1 MLFLEIKMKQLVV
14 FVVLGLMIQ
23 GFSAEDYHKQSKD
36 EASQLGPQHS
46 PLGFLGASG
55 IFQVGK
61 DFIQVKHVSRTG
73 IAYDGGLQ
81 EGDQII
87 SANGKKFEK
96 ATNDINHGGKGPRED
111 LGMAMDQTLSTKY
124 KTLTLTVLRKDKKTD
139 LKFNL
144 SSIEPFAK
152 NYPFYCKRS
161 ESTLEDLS
169 KKLLEYQK
177 PDGSW
182 KGPVQTST
190 AGLALLATGEKRYFK
205 SVKKAAYYL
214 VDKELKTG
222 GLPTW
227 NFIYAGTFLC
237 EYYLATGDYKVLEKI
252 KFISDT
258 LALKATSE
266 NGRHAHGITTQPGYD
281 GKGINIISTQVFLV
295 WALAAKCGVKIHEK
309 PYKATLAHLKHC
321 TESEGGT
328 GYIGAYGNGDGSG
341 RTGLFTL
348 GLYISGED
356 KSLLKTQGK
365 YLERHTKRMRECHA
379 NGLFGMIWGS
389 AALACVNPKG
399 FRKHMDYWRWYMN
412 MGKTPKGHDLV
423 HYYIG
428 SRRNNGGDGYLG
440 YDLYN
445 HAAMAMIFSIGRK
458 KLFVHG
464 NTNRNWFN
472 NNKGEALVQFYSKIH
487 KDKSELLDFLLTKKE
502 EISTQ
507 DQLTETVKFLKGELR
522 GNNKDKASGLYKSI
536 LSVVDSRIEAINKL
550 ALVKPVQA
558 YSFYLEFKTMFRND
572 RPFTNN
578 LDSKLKNLFANKKI
592 YELHRLTVQ
601 AGDLLNSEDGAA
613 KNVRKFETIKKNL
626 ETFASR
632 NISQRELCIEAQLL
646 IEKIDH
652 KLQNLL

>member
-1 MLFLEIKMKQLVV
+1 MKSLF
-14 FVVLGLMIQ
+14 VLLLMGI
-23 GFSAEDYHKQSKD
+23 GIWAIGAEDYHKQNKD
-36 EASQLGPQHS
+36 EAEQLGPQHS

-61 DFIQVKHVSRTG
+61 DAIEVKNVFSKG

-81 EGDQII
+81 EGDII
-87 SANGKKFEK
+87 IAANGKAFEK
-96 ATNDINHGGKGPRED
+96 ATNNIDDGGKGPRED
-111 LGMAMDQTLSTKY
+111 LGMAMDNSLSSQY
-124 KTLTLTVLRKDKKTD
+124 KTLSLTVLRKDKKLELT
-139 LKFNL
+139 LYL
-144 SSIEPFAK
+144 SSVEAFAK

-161 ESTLEDLS
+161 EETLEQLC
-169 KKLLEYQK
+169 KKLLEYQR

-182 KGPVQTST
+182 GGPVQTST
-190 AGLALLATGEKRYFK
+190 AGLGLLASGEKKYMK
-205 SVKKAAYYL
+205 AVKKAAYHL
-214 VDKELKTG
+214 ADKQLKTG

-227 NFIYAGTFLC
+227 NYIYAGTFLC

-252 KFISDT
+252 KYISDT
-258 LALKATSE
+258 LALEATSE
-266 NGRHAHGITTQPGYD
+266 NGRHAHGITTEPGYD

-295 WALAAKCGVKIHEK
+295 WALAEKCGVKIHEK
-309 PYKATLAHLKHC
+309 PFKATLAHLKKC

-356 KSLLKTQGK
+356 KKLQKIQGK

-423 HYYIG
+423 QYYIG

-440 YDLYN
+440 WDLYN
-445 HAAMAMIFSIGRK
+445 HATMAMIFSIGRK

-472 NNKGEALVQFYSKIH
+472 NNHGEALVQFYSKIH
-487 KDKSELLDFLLTKKE
+487 KDKSELLDFLSTKKE
-502 EISTQ
+502 ELSSQ
-507 DQLTETVKFLKGELR
+507 SQLKETLKFLKNELR
-522 GNNKDKASGLYKSI
+522 GNNKGKATELYTSI
-536 LSVVDSRIEAINKL
+536 LSVVDSRIESINSL
-550 ALVKPVQA
+550 AQLKPVEA
-558 YSFYLEFKTMFRND
+558 YSYYLSFKDMFRND
-572 RPFTNN
+572 RQFTKK
-578 LDSKLKNLFANKKI
+578 LDLKLKSLFSNKKI
-592 YELHRLTVQ
+592 FELHKLVKELDKIL
-601 AGDLLNSEDGAA
+601 ADSIDLA
-613 KNVRKFETIKKNL
+613 KNSRKLESIKKSL
-626 ETFASR
+626 ETFVMKNST
-632 NISQRELCIEAQLL
+632 QRELSIEAQLL
-646 IEKIDH
+646 IEKIDLN
-652 KLQNLL
+652 LQNLL